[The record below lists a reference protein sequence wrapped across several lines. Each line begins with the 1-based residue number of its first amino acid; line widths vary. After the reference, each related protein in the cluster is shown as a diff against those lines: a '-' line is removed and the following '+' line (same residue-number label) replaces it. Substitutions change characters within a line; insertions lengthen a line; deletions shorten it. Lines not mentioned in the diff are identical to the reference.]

1 MRTDAGTS
9 APSAACFE
17 PERSVLTVSRLR
29 PRPSRL
35 GNCPGRRGRR
45 DLSVMAFGLIKERKV
60 RKKSFFSFVLF
71 FSRAYKHWGIS
82 VRFCTF
88 CVYLSFLVSFSFSVF
103 LSLEMWNQDLQD
115 LIIGSFLLIIFII
128 NVILSRCCNSLKYA
142 LKMLTNAH
150 RILQTSAPAAPLIHC
165 SRCISDGERFRSPCL
180 LNFATTRLILL
191 ITLDPSSA
199 GVMGDPPRLLL
210 NA

>member
-1 MRTDAGTS
+1 MIIVATEKAFICNENARCVRSESACLRTDAGTS

-88 CVYLSFLVSFSFSVF
+88 LVLFSFLSISVARNVESRSSGSNHW
-103 LSLEMWNQDLQD
+103 LVPSNHIHNQ
-115 LIIGSFLLIIFII
+115 
-128 NVILSRCCNSLKYA
+128 RNSES
-142 LKMLTNAH
+142 ML
-150 RILQTSAPAAPLIHC
+150 
-165 SRCISDGERFRSPCL
+165 
-180 LNFATTRLILL
+180 
-191 ITLDPSSA
+191 
-199 GVMGDPPRLLL
+199 
-210 NA
+210 